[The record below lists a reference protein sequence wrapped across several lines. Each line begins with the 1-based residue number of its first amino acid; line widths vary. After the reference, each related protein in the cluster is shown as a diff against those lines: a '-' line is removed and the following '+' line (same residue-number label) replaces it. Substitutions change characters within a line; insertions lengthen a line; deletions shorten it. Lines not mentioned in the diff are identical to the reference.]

1 MLKQRVLTAV
11 VLVAILLG
19 VMLGLPPL
27 ATVCLITVLVL
38 IGAWE
43 WAAFIGKGSLAARAA
58 FTSVIAAALIVSLH
72 FYSLS
77 AQFVRVTMI
86 VAMVWWMVAFLWVCF
101 APARVNPIAAGVA
114 GLFALVPCWLA
125 LVYVTWTT
133 QSTRWVLFTLA
144 LVWAADTGAF
154 FAGRWLGRVPLAPRV
169 SPKKTWEGVL
179 GGILASAV
187 VAWLAAIYVFAVDVG
202 PFVLLCTAVAA
213 LSIVGDLTESM
224 LKRAVG
230 LKDSG
235 NVFPGHGGMLDR
247 IDSVTAAA
255 PALVFALIAL
265 QVIPL
270 KAMAP

>member
-11 VLVAILLG
+11 VLVLVLLG
-19 VMLGLPPL
+19 VMLGLPPI
-27 ATVCLITVLVL
+27 ATVWLITVLIL

-43 WAAFIGKGSLAARAA
+43 WAGFIGNGSPATRGG
-58 FTSVIAAALIVSLH
+58 FTVVVAAALIAS
-72 FYSLS
+72 FYCYLTLPGFVPIVLAS
-77 AQFVRVTMI
+77 AL
-86 VAMVWWMVAFLWVCF
+86 VWWFLAFLWVCL
-101 APARVNPIAAGVA
+101 APARVRAWSAALA
-114 GLFALVPCWLA
+114 GLCALVPCWLA
-125 LVYVTWTT
+125 LVFVTIEKGNTH
-133 QSTRWVLFTLA
+133 WVLFTLA

-179 GGILASAV
+179 GGIALAAV
-187 VAWLAAIYVFAVDVG
+187 VAWIAATWIFRLDSW
-202 PFVLLCTAVAA
+202 PFVVTCVAVAA

-224 LKRAVG
+224 LKRAAG

-255 PALVFALIAL
+255 PALVFALLGLKVIA
-265 QVIPL
+265 
-270 KAMAP
+270 